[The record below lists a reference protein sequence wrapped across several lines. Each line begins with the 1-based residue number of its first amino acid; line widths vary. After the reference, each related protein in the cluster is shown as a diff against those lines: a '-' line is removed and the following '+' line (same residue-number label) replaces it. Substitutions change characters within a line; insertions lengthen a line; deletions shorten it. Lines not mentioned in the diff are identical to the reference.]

1 MLNATTHQ
9 LTVLFLQG
17 VFSPSTF
24 GMLELPGNWYPALEW
39 QYPPHQRQGSYEEE
53 GRCVN
58 TMKVGLGGQSSSPP
72 GIPCQQAGRPSW
84 WQLRCRACHSA
95 GQATAAAA

>member
-1 MLNATTHQ
+1 MLDATTCQ
-9 LTVLFLQG
+9 LPVPLLQG

-58 TMKVGLGGQSSSPP
+58 TMKVGQGAELHTT
-72 GIPCQQAGRPSW
+72 
-84 WQLRCRACHSA
+84 RCSVPASREAFLVVAQVQDLSLWA
-95 GQATAAAA
+95 GQQSAAT